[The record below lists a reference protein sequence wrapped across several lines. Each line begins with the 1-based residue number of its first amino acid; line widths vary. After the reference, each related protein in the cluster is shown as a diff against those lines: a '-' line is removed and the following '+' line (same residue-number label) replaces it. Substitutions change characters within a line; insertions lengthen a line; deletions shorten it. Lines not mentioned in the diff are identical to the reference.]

1 MAEKTFYGLDGKF
14 TDPAVADDFETAER
28 IDKLWVGNL
37 GVYYREGFKTRC
49 IRYSEMD
56 RAFIRIQAV
65 RGRMCCGQANFEY
78 SRKVFVCGGKE
89 YADVMSEDNKAMDLA
104 LEAIAAKAPGVKIG
118 FVKEA

>member
-78 SRKVFVCGGKE
+78 SRMVFVCGGKE
-89 YADVMSEDNKAMDLA
+89 YADVMSEDNKAMDRA